1 MIVLKFGGTSVGD
14 ATAIARTGRI
24 VASRIDQGPIVV
36 VSALAGV
43 TNALIA
49 LAEQAAKGHLI
60 GAIRAVEGLRERH
73 LQQAEALLGT
83 GEESDETSA
92 ELSVMIDELAH
103 LAEALA
109 TLGDLTPRS
118 LDAMTAFGE
127 KMSSLLCVAAFQRQG
142 LPAVHIDSC
151 EIMITDSSR

>member
-73 LQQAEALLGT
+73 LQQAEALLGMIRT
-83 GEESDETSA
+83 KRLTA
-92 ELSVMIDELAH
+92 ECSIGGPDIMTFWV
-103 LAEALA
+103 AEP
-109 TLGDLTPRS
+109 TR
-118 LDAMTAFGE
+118 
-127 KMSSLLCVAAFQRQG
+127 
-142 LPAVHIDSC
+142 
-151 EIMITDSSR
+151 